1 MTTDVLNPVAVENR
15 IRDIANRIAKSV
27 AVCTDRYGAF
37 LKADLEYD
45 RAYAKAYLDHS
56 GPQTEK
62 RYAAEL
68 STSDLREARDLADVA
83 YRHADRLAKALESE
97 LRAYQS
103 VGASVRAMYSVA
115 GRGEN

>member
-1 MTTDVLNPVAVENR
+1 MTTDILNPVDVEKR
-15 IRDIANRIAKSV
+15 IREVANRIADSV
-27 AVCTDRYGAF
+27 TVCSDRYGLF
-37 LKADLEYD
+37 MKADLAYD
-45 RAYAKAYLDHS
+45 QAYAKAYMFHD

-68 STSDLREARDLADVA
+68 ATSKEREARDLADVA
-83 YRHADRLAKALESE
+83 YRHADRLAKALEAE

-115 GRGEN
+115 GRGE

>member
-1 MTTDVLNPVAVENR
+1 MTTDVLNPVDVEQR
-15 IRDIANRIAKSV
+15 IREIANRIAASV

-45 RAYAKAYLDHS
+45 REYARAFLNHE

-68 STSDLREARDLADVA
+68 ETSPLREVRDLADVA
-83 YRHADRLAKALESE
+83 YRHADRLSKALQDE

-103 VGASVRAMYSVA
+103 VGASVRSMYAVA